1 MNELQKL
8 QTDCPFCKRKISNV
22 YCGDCSTKINLLRR
36 EISTMQSELVLFE
49 KDNMKLEDV
58 VINQVEGTRTFWMKK
73 LIKDKKKQRNE
84 FLAKYI
90 QQLREKITL
99 DKNRIE
105 EKRKNIAE
113 IRTRGS
119 QRIYQNMQLR
129 QNMLAHMKKNNC
141 TISV

>member
-73 LIKDKKKQRNE
+73 LIKDKKK
-84 FLAKYI
+84 
-90 QQLREKITL
+90 T
-99 DKNRIE
+99 
-105 EKRKNIAE
+105 
-113 IRTRGS
+113 
-119 QRIYQNMQLR
+119 
-129 QNMLAHMKKNNC
+129 KK
-141 TISV
+141 